1 MGVRIA
7 IASYGTFEQ
16 FIHQIKPFYSEEVEF
31 VILNAL
37 FEDLK
42 GEVRR
47 LEKEHSVDVFVGS
60 GEMCIRDRPVE
71 EQVRRIRSLTVPLV
85 PGIPAV
91 SGRQV

>member
-42 GEVRR
+42 DEVRR
-47 LEKEHSVDVFVGS
+47 LEKDHSVDVFV
-60 GEMCIRDRPVE
+60 
-71 EQVRRIRSLTVPLV
+71 
-85 PGIPAV
+85 
-91 SGRQV
+91 